1 MIITEREKVCAVV
14 VSFNGGETIKN
25 TVSALKKQVDFILI
39 IDNNSNKNTKDIL
52 VKLENNKIK
61 TIYNEKNYGIARALN
76 KGVVF
81 AKRNNFKWVLTMDQD
96 SIAENKMVD
105 KMLECAKF
113 YANNGRIVSFSPNI
127 LHAAREG
134 YKNRK
139 KKLRLYQERLTVITS
154 GNLIKIDVFN
164 EFIKYEEKLFI
175 DSVDFDF
182 CLKLRI
188 NGYKI
193 IRCYNASLTHELGEV
208 KFRKIFDIKMH
219 YHVHSYTRKYYI
231 MRNNIYILKKYFLGY
246 PVFCIKK
253 QLFIF
258 IFIIQ
263 SIILEK
269 NKLLNV
275 KYLIKGLIDGI
286 HNKYD

>member
-1 MIITEREKVCAVV
+1 
-14 VSFNGGETIKN
+14 
-25 TVSALKKQVDFILI
+25 
-39 IDNNSNKNTKDIL
+39 
-52 VKLENNKIK
+52 LENNKIK

-76 KGVVF
+76 KGVKF
-81 AKRNNFKWVLTMDQD
+81 AKKNNFKWILTMDQD
-96 SIAENKMVD
+96 SVAEDKMVD
-105 KMLECAKF
+105 KLLECAKL
-113 YANNGRIVSFSPNI
+113 YANNSRAVSFSPNI
-127 LHAAREG
+127 LYVREG
-134 YKNRK
+134 YDNRK
-139 KKLRLYQERLTVITS
+139 KKSKLYQERLTVITS

-193 IRCYNASLTHELGEV
+193 IRCYNASLTHALGEV
-208 KFRKIFDIKMH
+208 RFIKIFDIKMH
-219 YHVHSYTRKYYI
+219 YHVHSYIRKYYI
-231 MRNNIYILKKYFLGY
+231 MRNNIYILKKYFLRY

-263 SIILEK
+263 SIILEE